1 MITTFSV
8 VIPHHNIPL
17 LLQRCLDSIPD
28 TPDIQVI
35 VVDDNSSDSV
45 VDFSKFPGK
54 DRKHTT
60 VILDKAGG
68 GAGHAR
74 NVGLEHAIGKWL
86 VFADADD
93 FFVNG
98 AFDIFE
104 RHKESTKDI
113 IFFKA
118 DSVNSDTYEPSDR
131 HVKINKAIDDALAG
145 TLSTKKAVLAVPT
158 PWGKMLRREYIQGK
172 GIQYDETYSAN
183 DMMFALK
190 AVYWADDDAVA
201 VCDEVVYTVTTRAG
215 SLDAMKK
222 TSPRN
227 FMSQLDV
234 LIRYNRF
241 IKGTDYDKYLVI
253 LFVIRSWKI
262 SPSTFWKALKF
273 TVKEHALFS
282 GSSVIIKKIFKR

>member
-86 VFADADD
+86 VFAM
-93 FFVNG
+93 VHSISLR
-98 AFDIFE
+98 DI
-104 RHKESTKDI
+104 R
-113 IFFKA
+113 KA
-118 DSVNSDTYEPSDR
+118 PR
-131 HVKINKAIDDALAG
+131 
-145 TLSTKKAVLAVPT
+145 TLSS
-158 PWGKMLRREYIQGK
+158 LRQ
-172 GIQYDETYSAN
+172 TA
-183 DMMFALK
+183 
-190 AVYWADDDAVA
+190 
-201 VCDEVVYTVTTRAG
+201 
-215 SLDAMKK
+215 
-222 TSPRN
+222 
-227 FMSQLDV
+227 
-234 LIRYNRF
+234 
-241 IKGTDYDKYLVI
+241 
-253 LFVIRSWKI
+253 
-262 SPSTFWKALKF
+262 
-273 TVKEHALFS
+273 
-282 GSSVIIKKIFKR
+282 